1 MPADLLRHAVR
12 RLDGSET
19 NLTEYAGKVLLVVNT
34 ASACGFTPQY
44 EGLEALWRRHRDAG
58 LVVLAFPCNQFGGQ
72 EPGSADEIGTFCST
86 RFAVTFPVFE
96 KVEVNGGGAHPL
108 FEDLKR
114 EAPGLLGS
122 ESIKWNFTKFLVGRD
137 GKVIRRFAPTDRP
150 EAIEPAI
157 VTALSAM

>member
-1 MPADLLRHAVR
+1 MSLPDLVA
-12 RLDGSET
+12 LDGSP
-19 NLTEYAGKVLLVVNT
+19 LPASRFAGKTLLIVNV
-34 ASACGFTPQY
+34 ASKCGLTPQY
-44 EGLEALWRRHRDAG
+44 TALEALQKKYAAKG
-58 LVVLAFPCNQFGGQ
+58 FSVVGFPCNQFGGQ